1 MHAVCL
7 IRFEVRL
14 SEAFSASVCTT
25 PSPTQFHCDGVQSAG
40 LSDRSFVAR
49 LQRLNSTRFAATAS
63 SYVDE
68 QPVLRQSDVDGE
80 RLRQRRALPSG
91 RTSTDAA
98 LIDFG
103 FVWIVFLTLDAFL
116 VTRRIGNF
124 FALQQQQQ
132 QEHWF
137 LVHGQVTII
146 FVVSVCLF
154 VQSFSEP
161 SSFRFGSN

>member
-1 MHAVCL
+1 MYRVGYGAVMHAVSL

-14 SEAFSASVCTT
+14 SEAFSGSVCTT
-25 PSPTQFHCDGVQSAG
+25 PSPTQFHCDDIQSSG
-40 LSDRSFVAR
+40 LSDRSFAAR

-68 QPVLRQSDVDGE
+68 QPVLRRSDVGRE
-80 RLRQRRALPSG
+80 RLRQRRTPPSD
-91 RTSTDAA
+91 RTPTDAA

-124 FALQQQQQ
+124 FRSRTTEATTTT
-132 QEHWF
+132 
-137 LVHGQVTII
+137 LVLY
-146 FVVSVCLF
+146 FPLD
-154 VQSFSEP
+154 
-161 SSFRFGSN
+161 